1 MLDRAT
7 RWIFRRMHGQLGVA
21 RRRRSFI
28 GVARG
33 QRTARISIG
42 RSALVATRMDV
53 TLRRAIAAKIAF
65 FHRPVRPWNGESL
78 IGPSVSKSGADRP
91 RSQYFPFIRID
102 DESRHST
109 EGVDAGGDDPVAEV
123 LQRTHEAISISP
135 QYRRDISSRN
145 AGFGFRFGLGF
156 GSDDRLRGI
165 VAIGR
170 VEALRG
176 RLPRRGERGQCE
188 RRREAHP
195 KNKGFRSSPQSFHRE
210 FPIIVLP
217 RLSGREVSA
226 QHCGAAWAKAA
237 PSRGASFVFR
247 STATR
252 HSWRCAGST
261 AGERGAGA
269 AWPRAFN
276 CALICVSQPRRFA
289 SRRSSA
295 ASGSKIASA
304 ASRCSRCLALSNS
317 ASRKCGTIENT
328 SDRASSGCAR
338 ASPR

>member
-7 RWIFRRMHGQLGVA
+7 CWIFRRMHGQLGVA
-21 RRRRSFI
+21 RRHQSYI

-42 RSALVATRMDV
+42 RSALVAPRMDV
-53 TLRRAIAAKIAF
+53 AFRRAIAAKIAL
-65 FHRPVRPWNGESL
+65 FHRPVRPGNGESP
-78 IGPSVSKSGADRP
+78 IGPSVSKSGADGP

-102 DESRHST
+102 DKLRHST
-109 EGVDAGGDDPVAEV
+109 EGVDAAGDDPVSV
-123 LQRTHEAISISP
+123 VPQRTHEAISMP
-135 QYRRDISSRN
+135 RQYRRDISSRN
-145 AGFGFRFGLGF
+145 AGFGFGFGFGFGLGF
-156 GSDDRLRGI
+156 GSYHRLRGI

-226 QHCGAAWAKAA
+226 SIAARLGRKRRPREARASCSGRPRPVTLGAA
-237 PSRGASFVFR
+237 P
-247 STATR
+247 
-252 HSWRCAGST
+252 
-261 AGERGAGA
+261 
-269 AWPRAFN
+269 
-276 CALICVSQPRRFA
+276 ALR
-289 SRRSSA
+289 
-295 ASGSKIASA
+295 ASA
-304 ASRCSRCLALSNS
+304 A
-317 ASRKCGTIENT
+317 
-328 SDRASSGCAR
+328 RARLVPGPLIAT
-338 ASPR
+338 

>member
-65 FHRPVRPWNGESL
+65 FHRPVRPWNGKSL
-78 IGPSVSKSGADRP
+78 IGPSLSKSGADGP

-109 EGVDAGGDDPVAEV
+109 EGVDAGGDDPVAAV
-123 LQRTHEAISISP
+123 LQRTHEAISMSR

-145 AGFGFRFGLGF
+145 AGFGFGLGLGF
-156 GSDDRLRGI
+156 GSDDRSGGI

-170 VEALRG
+170 VDALRG
-176 RLPRRGERGQCE
+176 SLPRRGERGQCE

-195 KNKGFRSSPQSFHRE
+195 KNKGFRSSPQAFHRE

-226 QHCGAAWAKAA
+226 SIAARLGRKRRPREARASCSGRRRPVTLGAA
-237 PSRGASFVFR
+237 PV
-247 STATR
+247 
-252 HSWRCAGST
+252 
-261 AGERGAGA
+261 
-269 AWPRAFN
+269 
-276 CALICVSQPRRFA
+276 RRQ
-289 SRRSSA
+289 
-295 ASGSKIASA
+295 ASA
-304 ASRCSRCLALSNS
+304 A
-317 ASRKCGTIENT
+317 
-328 SDRASSGCAR
+328 RARLGPGPLVA
-338 ASPR
+338 P

>member
-78 IGPSVSKSGADRP
+78 IGPSVSKSGADGP

-156 GSDDRLRGI
+156 GSDDRSGGI

-170 VEALRG
+170 VDALRG
-176 RLPRRGERGQCE
+176 CLPRRGERGQCE

-195 KNKGFRSSPQSFHRE
+195 KNKGFRSSPQAFHRE

-226 QHCGAAWAKAA
+226 SIAARLGRKRRAREAQASCSGRRRPVTLGAAPA
-237 PSRGASFVFR
+237 
-247 STATR
+247 
-252 HSWRCAGST
+252 
-261 AGERGAGA
+261 
-269 AWPRAFN
+269 
-276 CALICVSQPRRFA
+276 RRQ
-289 SRRSSA
+289 
-295 ASGSKIASA
+295 ASA
-304 ASRCSRCLALSNS
+304 A
-317 ASRKCGTIENT
+317 
-328 SDRASSGCAR
+328 RARLGPGPLVA
-338 ASPR
+338 P